1 MADFRHPNRALIWRS
16 LPADQLI
23 FQMDFNHFTHQAI
36 RRAAHGGNLLQN
48 RQTRFARLK
57 RPLQRF
63 YLPAYATNTGK
74 DTFLSS
80 GECGIRP
87 PYTIGGIL
95 SEFYVYVIVKLHTI

>member
-16 LPADQLI
+16 FPADQLI

-63 YLPAYATNTGK
+63 DLPAYATNTGK

-87 PYTIGGIL
+87 PYTIG
-95 SEFYVYVIVKLHTI
+95 VYYQNLMFM